1 MAVRILNALVSPIAG
16 HIEVRTP
23 VTELMSVFC
32 INRFSHSGT
41 SVQYRAR
48 IAPKK
53 MQSVPAMRATGAKT
67 TPAAIL
73 NALTV

>member
-1 MAVRILNALVSPIAG
+1 
-16 HIEVRTP
+16 
-23 VTELMSVFC
+23 
-32 INRFSHSGT
+32 
-41 SVQYRAR
+41 
-48 IAPKK
+48 